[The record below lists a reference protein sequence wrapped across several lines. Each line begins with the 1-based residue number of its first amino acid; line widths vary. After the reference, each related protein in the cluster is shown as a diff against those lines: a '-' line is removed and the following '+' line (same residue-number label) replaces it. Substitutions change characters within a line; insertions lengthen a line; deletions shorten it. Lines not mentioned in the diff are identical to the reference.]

1 MSGAVQTQEESAEG
15 KRKRLLAEKL
25 NKKMAEESTGKLY
38 DLWAGVYDHTFG
50 ALVHRRQTRAIQ
62 ELRARPGERIL
73 DLGVGTGLSLVKYP
87 AGTEVVGVDLSGG
100 MLDKA
105 RDRLLECRR
114 EDRGSVTLAQ
124 ADAMNTPFADGS
136 FDHVMISHV
145 ISVVSDPNRL
155 LREAKRLLKPGGRI
169 VVLNHFQSASPALA
183 LAEGVLN
190 PVFVKIGWRS
200 DLTLEECVEGLGL
213 RVMYHFKLSAVDFW
227 QIVVLGD
234 GQGASGERRQRAS
247 EEERE

>member
-1 MSGAVQTQEESAEG
+1 MTGSVETQEQRIEG
-15 KRKRLLAEKL
+15 QRKKALADKL
-25 NKKMAEESTGKLY
+25 NKKMEEQSTGKLY

-62 ELRARPGERIL
+62 ELRAKPGERVL

-87 AGTEVVGVDLSGG
+87 AGTSVVGVDLSAG

-105 RDRLLECRR
+105 RKRLSEAA
-114 EDRGSVTLAQ
+114 EAGRGSVALAQ
-124 ADAMNTPFADGS
+124 ADAMNTPFADAS

-169 VVLNHFQSASPALA
+169 VVLNHFQSASPAVA

-200 DLTLEECVEGLGL
+200 DLTLEECIADLNLDVK
-213 RVMYHFKLSAVDFW
+213 YHFKLSTVDFW
-227 QIVVLGD
+227 QIVVLGETVP
-234 GQGASGERRQRAS
+234 AVAQR
-247 EEERE
+247 

>member
-1 MSGAVQTQEESAEG
+1 MSGSLDTQERPVEASRRNAIG
-15 KRKRLLAEKL
+15 EKL
-25 NKKMAEESTGKLY
+25 QKKMEEESTGKLY

-62 ELRARPGERIL
+62 ELRARPGDRVL

-87 AGTEVVGVDLSGG
+87 AGTSVVGVDLSAG

-105 RDRLLECRR
+105 RSRLDEAAQAG
-114 EDRGSVTLAQ
+114 RGAVALAQ
-124 ADAMNTPFADGS
+124 ADAMNTPFADAT

-155 LREAKRLLKPGGRI
+155 LREAKRVLKPGGRI
-169 VVLNHFQSASPALA
+169 VVLNHFQSASPAVA

-200 DLTLEECVEGLGL
+200 DLTLEECIADLNLDVK
-213 RVMYHFKLSAVDFW
+213 YHFKLSAVDFW
-227 QIVVLGD
+227 QIVVLGETVV
-234 GQGASGERRQRAS
+234 AEPVPA
-247 EEERE
+247 

>member
-1 MSGAVQTQEESAEG
+1 MTATADTTEPQTEEG
-15 KRKRLLAEKL
+15 RRKRAIAEKL
-25 NKKMAEESTGKLY
+25 NKKMEEESTGKLY

-62 ELRARPGERIL
+62 ELRAKPGERVL

-87 AGTEVVGVDLSGG
+87 AGTKVVGVDLSMG

-105 RDRLLECRR
+105 RNRLREC
-114 EDRGSVTLAQ
+114 ESNGRGSVTLAQ

-155 LREAKRLLKPGGRI
+155 LQEAKRILKPGGRI
-169 VVLNHFQSASPALA
+169 VVLNHFQSASPAVA

-200 DLTLEECVEGLGL
+200 DLTLEECIADLDLEVK
-213 RVMYHFKLSAVDFW
+213 YHFKLSAVDFW
-227 QIVVLGD
+227 QIVVLGE
-234 GQGASGERRQRAS
+234 A
-247 EEERE
+247 